1 MLDPDIIGAEFRQGS
16 SEIVGSNPAPR
27 DQDVSA
33 GRGFF
38 SGLPCFRAVCLQG
51 RNLHEKRQGFS
62 SRPLCRN
69 SVCYGCRHYR
79 TRLRWW
85 PGVVL
90 HSAMGDPRCPLHN
103 RSGYE
108 LEEAGLGNE
117 QEDHLRE
124 RFLFRH
130 DSCILVF
137 LWRNRLLVSPKIPPR
152 ALHASPLDIYFHN
165 HHPFVLPVRCPRIF
179 PVGSMILLRPHI
191 SSLGA
196 TFPTWLLETKNTEFF
211 GARAGST
218 MSLKRMLSPQEGQA
232 VGDRMICAPLM
243 ASMRLTSGNRMRSAP
258 APAAS

>member
-152 ALHASPLDIYFHN
+152 ALHASPPRYLLPQSPSLRAPRPLSEDFSRGIDDPASPAHLIIGRYLSNMVARDEEHR
-165 HHPFVLPVRCPRIF
+165 VLR
-179 PVGSMILLRPHI
+179 RPCWLHDVVEANVVATRRPGGGRQDDLC
-191 SSLGA
+191 SFDGQYAAHLG
-196 TFPTWLLETKNTEFF
+196 K
-211 GARAGST
+211 
-218 MSLKRMLSPQEGQA
+218 
-232 VGDRMICAPLM
+232 
-243 ASMRLTSGNRMRSAP
+243 
-258 APAAS
+258 